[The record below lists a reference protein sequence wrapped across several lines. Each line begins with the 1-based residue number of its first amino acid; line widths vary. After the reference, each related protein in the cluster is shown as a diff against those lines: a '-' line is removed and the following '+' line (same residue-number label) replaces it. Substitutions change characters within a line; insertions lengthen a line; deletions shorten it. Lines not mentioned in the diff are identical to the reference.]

1 MIKRTK
7 KMNSD
12 TIDITVFTAALLLV
26 MTMCSLGMF
35 FQTTNELFGT
45 TLALSF
51 TVSLAVLFTAG
62 VDLVCFDDREDEL
75 LYVMRRF
82 CSGFGWF
89 GKAQKYIKRAAL
101 LGFIAPA
108 ILSEFLGIVVPVYSI
123 VSLVLYV
130 VLSYKEI
137 NEMRKKLVRGMKS
150 MLHPIRTA
158 RLIVCAVKKTQ
169 GQLLIVF
176 AWALIVLPGTFTGF
190 ILLLG
195 ILPVTEAATGILA
208 FGIPMSFIILMWLFG
223 KTRAM
228 KDFLSACNVALG
240 LSGKVKLST
249 LVLLASLMGLVSA
262 TDKSLVS
269 AILAGIATAALL
281 LKSWLKWES
290 TKEKPRKGIRY
301 LVMVELYT
309 LKDEV
314 TSLLLAMEQY
324 HRRLVHKRKRVPS
337 ITASGSFYI

>member
-1 MIKRTK
+1 MK
-7 KMNSD
+7 KLSKMSSD
-12 TIDITVFTAALLLV
+12 TLDITVFTAALLLV
-26 MTMCSLGMF
+26 MTMCSFAMF
-35 FQTTNELFGT
+35 FQTANELFGT

-51 TVSLAVLFTAG
+51 TVSMAVLFTAG
-62 VDLVCFDDREDEL
+62 VGLVFFDDREDEL
-75 LYVMRRF
+75 LYVMKRF
-82 CSGFGWF
+82 YSGFGWF

-137 NEMRKKLVRGMKS
+137 NEMRKKLVCGMKS
-150 MLHPIRTA
+150 ILHPLRTA

-176 AWALIVLPGTFTGF
+176 AWALIVLPGTFAGF

-195 ILPVTEAATGILA
+195 ILPVTKAVTGILA
-208 FGIPMSFIILMWLFG
+208 FGIPMSLIILTRLFG
-223 KTRAM
+223 KTREM

-281 LKSWLKWES
+281 LKSWLKWDAV
-290 TKEKPRKGIRY
+290 KDNPRKGIRY
-301 LVMVELYT
+301 LLMVELYA

-324 HRRLVHKRKRVPS
+324 HHRLVYKRKRGPS
-337 ITASGSFYI
+337 ITASVSFYI